1 MTMQAVVALSYSYA
15 NPEMNNVSDGT
26 YVPEILLQILLPIV
40 LILAYMV
47 GGSPSAAAAP
57 DGGKVNT
64 EQKLR
69 GELAAAYL
77 ELQRQRLVAGL
88 EKVEAERKQ
97 ELGLFYLSTK
107 SLQLNPAGGLG
118 DLDSVLVRSC
128 AAIQSVLRADDT
140 RAAEGQQLFQRVLTA
155 AGLTLVAEATPQAA
169 TDSDPVRASLVVTSE
184 NRTFLSEKIQLF
196 LQSLET
202 DTMREQVRLVDD
214 VFRQYRDMPLDER
227 YRIVPET
234 RGIEEQLAALN
245 KQGKDIT
252 AVADGLASALY
263 RRIKQDFESQGY
275 NLLEQAWSN
284 R

>member
-15 NPEMNNVSDGT
+15 YPETDSVSEGT
-26 YVPEILLQILLPIV
+26 YVPDILLQILLPIV
-40 LILAYMV
+40 LILAYMS
-47 GGSPSAAAAP
+47 GGSPAAAAAT

-64 EQKLR
+64 ERELR

-118 DLDSVLVRSC
+118 DQDAVLVRSC
-128 AAIQSVLRADDT
+128 AALQSVLRADDT

-155 AGLTLVAEATPQAA
+155 AGLTLAAETTPQAA
-169 TDSDPVRASLVVTSE
+169 ADSDPVRASLVVTSE

-202 DTMREQVRLVDD
+202 DTMREQIRLVDD

-234 RGIEEQLAALN
+234 HGIEEQLAALN

-263 RRIKQDFESQGY
+263 RKIKQDFESQGY